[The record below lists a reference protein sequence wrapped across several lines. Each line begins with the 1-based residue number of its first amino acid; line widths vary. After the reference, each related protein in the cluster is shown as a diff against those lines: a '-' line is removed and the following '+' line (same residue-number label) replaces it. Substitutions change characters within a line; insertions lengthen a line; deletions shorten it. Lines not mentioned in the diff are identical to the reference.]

1 MKIAVI
7 GAGDISGIYLHN
19 MTHVFRNTEVVSC
32 CARHLEHA
40 QAKAE
45 KFGIRAMT
53 LDEILSD
60 PQIELVLVLTGAAEH
75 YSIIRRALLAGK
87 HVYTEKTMTITL
99 EQAKD
104 LVALA
109 DEKGL
114 YLGSAPDTFLS
125 PAFQAVKKAI
135 DEGKIGEVTSFQIQ
149 ATRCID
155 VLASFALFLREPG
168 GGVCQDYGVYFLTGL
183 VNLLGP
189 VNRVMAVYKNRSTKR
204 INCVP
209 DSPDFGKAYEYRNE
223 SQVDAILETE
233 SGVTGTFSI
242 NGESLIPDL
251 GYFHIYGTKG
261 MISVPNMNEF
271 TGEAIFTPQPENYF
285 SPVEHIVLPCEYP
298 LPDNG
303 RGIGVAEMADAI
315 ECGRPNRAGK
325 ELAFHV
331 LDTILSMEK
340 SAKSGCF
347 ESVAST
353 CETPEAMTKELIAKI
368 CR

>member
-7 GAGDISGIYLHN
+7 GTGDISGIYLHN

-45 KFGIRAMT
+45 AFGIRAMT

-60 PQIELVLVLTGAAEH
+60 SEIELVLVLTGAAEH

-99 EQAKD
+99 EQAKE

-109 DEKGL
+109 EEKGL

-135 DEGKIGEVTSFQIQ
+135 GEGKIGEVTSFQIQ

-155 VLASFALFLREPG
+155 LLASFALFLREPG

-189 VNRVMAVYKNRSTKR
+189 VDRVMAVYKNRSTKR

-209 DSPDFGKAYEYRNE
+209 ESPDFGKEYEYRNE
-223 SQVDAILETE
+223 SQV
-233 SGVTGTFSI
+233 
-242 NGESLIPDL
+242 
-251 GYFHIYGTKG
+251 
-261 MISVPNMNEF
+261 
-271 TGEAIFTPQPENYF
+271 EAI
-285 SPVEHIVLPCEYP
+285 
-298 LPDNG
+298 
-303 RGIGVAEMADAI
+303 I
-315 ECGRPNRAGK
+315 E
-325 ELAFHV
+325 
-331 LDTILSMEK
+331 
-340 SAKSGCF
+340 
-347 ESVAST
+347 
-353 CETPEAMTKELIAKI
+353 TK
-368 CR
+368 